1 MSEIYRKRIREVL
14 EDHQL
19 DIVWEFQDY
28 DGCTC
33 GKTFTG
39 PHVADQHL
47 DHLESELYDA
57 L

>member
-39 PHVADQHL
+39 PHVVDQHL